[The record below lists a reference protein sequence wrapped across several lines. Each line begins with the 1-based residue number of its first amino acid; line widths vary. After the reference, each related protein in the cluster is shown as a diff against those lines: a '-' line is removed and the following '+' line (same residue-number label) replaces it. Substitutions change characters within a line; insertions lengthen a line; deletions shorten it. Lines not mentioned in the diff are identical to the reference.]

1 MRAMLAKI
9 SVATALVL
17 CLGQLSVA
25 YAQTPTSAQRNAL
38 RQSCR
43 ADYEANCSSVPP
55 GGMASLQCLQQHADA
70 LSPACR
76 SAVGAVSGG
85 GGRRSNAPAP
95 APARAPA
102 PAPERPSE
110 ACRGDFREFCGYI
123 RPGGGRVMMC
133 LREHAAELSPGCQ
146 QALASLRR

>member
-1 MRAMLAKI
+1 MCAMLAKV

-17 CLGQLSVA
+17 CLGQLSLA
-25 YAQTPTSAQRNAL
+25 HAQTPTSAQRNAL

-43 ADYEANCSSVPP
+43 SDYEANCSSVPP
-55 GGMASLQCLQQHADA
+55 GGMASLQCLQQHMDA

-85 GGRRSNAPAP
+85 GGRHSNAPAA
-95 APARAPA
+95 APARAA
-102 PAPERPSE
+102 ERPSE
-110 ACRGDFREFCGYI
+110 ACRGDFREFCGNM

-133 LREHAAELSPGCQ
+133 LREH
-146 QALASLRR
+146 

>member
-9 SVATALVL
+9 SIATALVL
-17 CLGQLSVA
+17 CLGQLSVT

-85 GGRRSNAPAP
+85 GRRSNAPAP
-95 APARAPA
+95 APAPVA
-102 PAPERPSE
+102 ERPSE

-123 RPGGGRVMMC
+123 RPGGGRAMMC
-133 LREHAAELSPGCQ
+133 LREHAA
-146 QALASLRR
+146 